1 MCEFNAGGRG
11 KVSMHGTKLCCWG
24 GVGLLVYIPTCLNQL
39 ENRHR
44 AKRKVLLKFLKK
56 KLFSFSKVLEALG
69 ALQCVCLH
77 FV

>member
-1 MCEFNAGGRG
+1 MCEFNANERG
-11 KVSMHGTKLCCWG
+11 KVSMHGTQLCCWG
-24 GVGLLVYIPTCLNQL
+24 RVGLLVYIPTCLNQL
-39 ENRHR
+39 ENHHQ

-56 KLFSFSKVLEALG
+56 KFFFFSKVPEALG